1 MSDCAMPIRQIHEPG
16 QCDSDYPDCNGAAR
30 YVPDPFA
37 ADVWG
42 ETHYGWYCDGRYK
55 TSCNEI

>member
-1 MSDCAMPIRQIHEPG
+1 MPIRQVHEPG
-16 QCDSDYPDCNGAAR
+16 QCDSDYPNCNGVAR

-42 ETHYGWYCDGRYK
+42 ETHYGWYCDGRYQ